1 MSLWTQRQHYHDNLA
16 SRLIYSGGSQFG
28 SQFGSRQDA
37 PGTLFL
43 LFVTLMK
50 SLNLFPSACC
60 VWTVE
65 MPLGSKM

>member
-1 MSLWTQRQHYHDNLA
+1 MSLWTQRQRCHDNLA
-16 SRLIYSGGSQFG
+16 SRLIYSGGSQF
-28 SQFGSRQDA
+28 SSRQDA